1 MQADVDHLRL
11 CIERQPDHWA
21 MTVVNRLNDA
31 CLYRARSTSVHC
43 GRCVLLEFVGC
54 ELGRRIH
61 EEDVNWL
68 DVEDGSPRMKQV
80 TS

>member
-11 CIERQPDHWA
+11 SIDRQPDHWA
-21 MTVVNRLNDA
+21 MAVVNRLNDA

-43 GRCVLLEFVGC
+43 GRCVLLEFVSC
-54 ELGRRIH
+54 ELGRRIQ

-68 DVEDGSPRMKQV
+68 DVGPGSSPIKQV